1 MTMDR
6 QEPNVTRDD
15 FPELRGDFQ
24 DMADQ
29 FAQLLREADAQLTAR
44 DAEADA
50 TGAESDEQHAE
61 QARAGA
67 LGPDWR
73 VVQGRIDLGR
83 TTLKAVFSGEDAS
96 PEAERLR
103 AVARR
108 NLEELRESWSAE
120 ERDEGDSAPPAPDV
134 VFAQTLVDSRARF
147 EQAAARIQDALNAM
161 ERREGQ
167 DNV

>member
-1 MTMDR
+1 MTTDR
-6 QEPNVTRDD
+6 HQPDVTRDD
-15 FPELRGDFQ
+15 VPELRGDFR
-24 DMADQ
+24 DMAEQ
-29 FAQLLREADAQLTAR
+29 FAKLLEEADAELAAR
-44 DAEADA
+44 AATADA
-50 TGAESDEQHAE
+50 VRADPDDAHAE

-83 TTLKAVFSGEDAS
+83 TTLKAVFSGEDTS

-120 ERDEGDSAPPAPDV
+120 ESDEGEHAPPAPDV
-134 VFAQTLVDSRARF
+134 IFAQTLRDSRARF
-147 EQAAARIQDALNAM
+147 EQAAALIDDALSAIR
-161 ERREGQ
+161 RREEEQ
-167 DNV
+167 DV